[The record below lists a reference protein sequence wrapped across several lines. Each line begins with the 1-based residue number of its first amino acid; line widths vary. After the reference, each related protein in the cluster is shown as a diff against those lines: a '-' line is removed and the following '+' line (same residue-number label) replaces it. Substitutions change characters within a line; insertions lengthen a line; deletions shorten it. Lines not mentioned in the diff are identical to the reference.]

1 MIQNVKKKYHEAN
14 LHRNEQKNLRC
25 KIGFEFAIESEFAI
39 EFEFEFDLLLHLNSL
54 LKVNSLLK

>member
-39 EFEFEFDLLLHLNSL
+39 EFEFDLLLHLNSL